1 MTVHASLSP
10 AQAQR
15 IVPGGPSAFSASA
28 AGRLPPLFPPKSWV
42 WWIEQDG
49 CHIGPRIR
57 GGTAVIGETTNGE
70 GEENG
75 FRDNVSE
82 SSRARVDQCGTYDSM
97 AATVADRLAQRR
109 RTGSFP
115 LFIVIW
121 VSVLLRLGPDRGGI
135 ASRPTARALVRSEIR
150 SSDFFAHSSPKVS
163 FSIRR
168 RAASSTTRT

>member
-97 AATVADRLAQRR
+97 AATVADRLAQRG
-109 RTGSFP
+109 RTGSSA
-115 LFIVIW
+115 LFMAVR
-121 VSVLLRLGPDRGGI
+121 VSALLRLGADRGGI
-135 ASRPTARALVRSEIR
+135 GSRRAASALVRSEIR
-150 SSDFFAHSSPKVS
+150 SSDLFAHSSPKVS

-168 RAASSTTRT
+168 RATSCKTQT